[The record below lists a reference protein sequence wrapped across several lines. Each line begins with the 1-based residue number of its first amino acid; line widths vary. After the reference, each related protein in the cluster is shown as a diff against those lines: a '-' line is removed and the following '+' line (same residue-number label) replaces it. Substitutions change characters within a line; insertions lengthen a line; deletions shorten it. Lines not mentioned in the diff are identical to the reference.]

1 MDTVGIDLQFSCSR
15 CGHARSFPT
24 LGALQE
30 HMQQCVGYG
39 AQMFPPGKD
48 QSVIPASLS
57 SPRRPGSGMSFL
69 SPVYEQYS
77 KEALEL
83 ERQLILAKEAERRNR
98 MKRGSPRGFDRY
110 GDFTNLYAS
119 FPPARSS
126 VRFED
131 ETWDSDDQYDNLVQ
145 SDHFPSMK
153 QKWMP
158 LPDRSILR
166 DYEHGHRDKHVK
178 HREPVL
184 FANGRSSG
192 LPGSSRGLSTKEP
205 RLTADESQ
213 VLRQMQ
219 EDIKRKDSLLE
230 KASEELQKMTLERRK
245 LQSDLSVMKKQM
257 EGNVEAVTSLKEA
270 LQKKESELEHS
281 KRSTDQMEDFIQTA
295 TRQETEA
302 KEKLKNFIEA
312 LTSRTERA
320 EKEVEFYRSQSS
332 LNSLNSAVSCTT
344 SLCTK
349 CKKRQ
354 ARLSAPL
361 GVLQRSASACSIQHP
376 SDMDTSRRPSIS
388 QHQRASS
395 VDPVQLNGGLSDLV
409 KQARVLHSS
418 PGKGSPN
425 QPTTSP
431 RGSNDSGLGDSANGS
446 SQSGTYATVSPP
458 APQYHYDTDLQHP
471 QGHGMDVP
479 YSRALSPEEIDDLQA
494 QGVIFPDSTPKN
506 QRRSRTLDNGYLGN
520 SYPTSSPS
528 TGRRRMA
535 SENGFHHGNRNGV
548 PDGTPTTHR
557 RMASYSNDNNG
568 YPTNGMAYP
577 ITTPPTGR
585 RQTPHSGY
593 HSNLTTPTATPSTA
607 RRMQQNSPSGY
618 HGNGMSPNVTPNMA
632 RRNPY
637 GNSYYGNSSGFP
649 SPQSTP
655 NVVRRAQFTDEDSY
669 FEDNSFHENSDNYD
683 PSRQEVRNHVN
694 NPQQR
699 SNRSL
704 QQQQYHPSAIPGPSQ
719 TLGGYPQNRS
729 KRPSLERFGGSFDD
743 ETLTETGSI
752 TTVTTESAFDEDDV
766 FVSRRSSRKR
776 SRKRQQAELA
786 RRRQDALSLAFCYLD
801 TKSLCA
807 CSMVCREWTL
817 LSRQPALWRHVHLER
832 ARVGSK
838 FLQTIA
844 RWCTELQV
852 LTMQN
857 LRPRKRREGEN
868 KKEYFH
874 KTRGSLEPG
883 LERLLSATKQNLL
896 SLRISNCGNI
906 LTDRALWLASC
917 HSRLLRDV
925 MYKSESDPVGQEVIW
940 ALGAGCR
947 EITALR
953 LAPMFPCQQ
962 PQRFNDRCLQMIG
975 QCWPMMQQL
984 TVGGVGITGKGLST
998 IAGNCPR
1005 LQVLELDHMLEITE
1019 AFAVEMC
1026 RSGLKGL
1033 RVLEFSFTPVSPQ
1046 ALMHFN
1052 SSCPNL
1058 RAINVHIS
1066 ISDYFEDVENEDIQ
1080 ELYKDVVVKLKQLKK
1095 RPGFAGLL
1103 HIKSDY

>member
-15 CGHARSFPT
+15 CGHARRFPT

-39 AQMFPPGKD
+39 AQMFPSGKD
-48 QSVIPASLS
+48 QSVIPA

-83 ERQLILAKEAERRNR
+83 ERQLILAKEAERQNR

-131 ETWDSDDQYDNLVQ
+131 ETWDSDDHYDNLVQ

-166 DYEHGHRDKHVK
+166 DYERGHTDKRVK
-178 HREPVL
+178 HHEPVL
-184 FANGRSSG
+184 FGNNRSSV
-192 LPGSSRGLSTKEP
+192 LPQSSRGLLSAKEP
-205 RLTADESQ
+205 RLTANESQ
-213 VLRQMQ
+213 VLHQMQ
-219 EDIKRKDSLLE
+219 EDLKRKDSLLE

-245 LQSDLSVMKKQM
+245 LQSDLSEMKKQM
-257 EGNVEAVTSLKEA
+257 DGNVEAVTSLKEA

-295 TRQETEA
+295 TQQETEA
-302 KEKLKNFIEA
+302 KDKLRNFIEA

-332 LNSLNSAVSCTT
+332 LVSLNSAVSCTT

-354 ARLSAPL
+354 ARMSAPL
-361 GVLQRSASACSIQHP
+361 GMLQRSASACSIQHP
-376 SDMDTSRRPSIS
+376 SDMDTSRRPSVS
-388 QHQRASS
+388 HHQRSSS

-418 PGKGSPN
+418 QGKGSPN
-425 QPTTSP
+425 QPSTSP
-431 RGSNDSGLGDSANGS
+431 RGSNDSGLGDSGNGS

-458 APQYHYDTDLQHP
+458 APQYYDNDLQHP
-471 QGHGMDVP
+471 QGHGMEVP
-479 YSRALSPEEIDDLQA
+479 YNRALSPEEIDDLQA
-494 QGVIFPDSTPKN
+494 QGVIFPDNTPQN
-506 QRRSRTLDNGYLGN
+506 QRRSHTLNNGYLSN
-520 SYPTSSPS
+520 SYPMSSPS
-528 TGRRRMA
+528 TGRRGMA
-535 SENGFHHGNRNGV
+535 SENGYHSNRNGL
-548 PDGTPTTHR
+548 PNATPPTR
-557 RMASYSNDNNG
+557 RRTASYSNEER
-568 YPTNGMAYP
+568 YPTNDMAYP
-577 ITTPPTGR
+577 VTTPPTGR

-593 HSNLTTPTATPSTA
+593 HSNLTTPTATPLNA
-607 RRMQQNSPSGY
+607 RRMQNSPSGY
-618 HGNGMSPNVTPNMA
+618 HGNGISPNATPNMA

-637 GNSYYGNSSGFP
+637 GNGYYGNSSGFP

-655 NVVRRAQFTDEDSY
+655 NPVRRPQFTDEDSY
-669 FEDNSFHENSDNYD
+669 FEDSCQDDNSFHDNSDNYD
-683 PSRQEVRNHVN
+683 PNRQEVRNHVN
-694 NPQQR
+694 NPRQR
-699 SNRSL
+699 NNRNPP
-704 QQQQYHPSAIPGPSQ
+704 QQQQYHPSAMPSQ
-719 TLGGYPQNRS
+719 TPVGYPQNRS
-729 KRPSLERFGGSFDD
+729 KRPSMERFGGSFDD

-752 TTVTTESAFDEDDV
+752 TTVTTESAFDDDDM
-766 FVSRRSSRKR
+766 FMSRRSSRKR
-776 SRKRQQAELA
+776 SRKRQQAELV
-786 RRRQDALSLAFCYLD
+786 RRRQDALTLAFSYLD

-817 LSRQPALWRHVHLER
+817 ISRQPALWRQVHLER

-852 LTMQN
+852 LTLQN
-857 LRPRKRREGEN
+857 LRPRKRRDGEN

-896 SLRISNCGNI
+896 SLRISNCGNV

-917 HSRLLRDV
+917 HCRLVRDV

-947 EITALR
+947 EITSLS

-962 PQRFNDRCLQMIG
+962 PQRFNNRCLQMIG

-984 TVGGVGITGKGLST
+984 TVGGVGITEKGLST
-998 IAGNCPR
+998 IASNCPR

-1026 RSGLKGL
+1026 RNGLKGL
-1033 RVLEFSFTPVSPQ
+1033 RVLEFSFTPVTPQ
-1046 ALMHFN
+1046 ALLHFN

-1058 RAINVHIS
+1058 RAINIHIS
-1066 ISDYFEDVENEDIQ
+1066 ISDYFEDVENEDVQ
-1080 ELYKDVVVKLKQLKK
+1080 ELYKDVVIKLKQLKK